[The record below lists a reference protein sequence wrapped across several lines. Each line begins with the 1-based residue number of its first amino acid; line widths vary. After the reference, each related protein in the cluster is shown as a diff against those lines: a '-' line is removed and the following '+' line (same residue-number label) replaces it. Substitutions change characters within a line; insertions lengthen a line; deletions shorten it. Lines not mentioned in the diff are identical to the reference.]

1 MSPGFFGLFSKRGSS
16 KSLRKASTPDSPRP
30 RPKSP
35 AGIPPTSTAK
45 DNTSPSIADNSE
57 TLEGSQLSL
66 DTDYVLADADSP
78 PPLPAKAAYPIA
90 SSSSASG
97 ASSSTTK
104 LKMPFRRKQS
114 TSSKLS
120 TTTTQSSVPPV
131 PPAKELHKFSIDSS
145 LSDSPSLHPPPSR
158 SVIFGSYADPHNTLS
173 TRSLPQDSPFTHSRQ
188 DSADTA
194 RNYETM
200 SNPDSHMPSYSPLHP
215 PKLSSKGGLFA
226 WARPRGRTKSKPS
239 VPAPPSLQPQS
250 SSTLPPPA
258 DSFNLKSFRHVTPSL
273 STSPNPDSPPLDSL
287 DPPVRPRPRG
297 DSFASDSSQRISVA
311 AFREVQ
317 ARRSATNSPVPSLP
331 GDRDSGVA
339 SGQVRS
345 HKRSSTIGTP
355 PPLPNT
361 GSQPRLPVARSPPTR
376 SSTAPLFLSAG
387 MTSSES
393 SEEEDSGSDDE
404 EEATLRPNRKRTVTS
419 RSTGGTQSELGHRT
433 SPVAALSSA
442 RSDVGHG
449 VHSASP
455 SRLAVPS
462 SQHSPSLDAPGE
474 SSRASSVYSRTRASV
489 SASALVPEAA
499 VNRASMI
506 SKQSVASKLTETTR
520 TQSRASTSSEE
531 ESSSSSSQSSSEDA
545 PLASLIPPPR
555 PGSAMS
561 RASGS
566 PGRRPTKP
574 LIDIGELVGGN
585 NAPPIRTPEQSK
597 DSSQASKEDSPLL
610 RPRKA
615 SFGIGERLSA
625 LTSGISGSQPS
636 RPKSPESASD
646 SKDEAFTP
654 PAVPEKPRPQS
665 PALPTRTSP
674 PPRSQTKSASPA
686 LMPKG
691 TKSSPGGIRLKSSG
705 GFKIDTSPLKLDS
718 TYSPPP
724 SSSASSDAPIP
735 HITPTPIRERQEP
748 PAFTVT
754 SRPTSHATNL
764 SVGTLAALDNA
775 IAETNDKQGPRAA
788 ASATADQ
795 ARRNQQRQPQQQQD
809 PQTTVRVVRSV
820 PPKPS
825 REESL
830 PVPRPQQRPRVASA
844 SVTVSNIRVT
854 PPPSSAS
861 SAPSVPRYG
870 ASGGSMVP
878 LPKPFALRDSSP
890 ASSAGESS
898 SSRMPATPRDG
909 SELGVGRSGRPGR
922 PGPDHRKR
930 ASVTFLDQVAGN
942 ERDARRSNIAP
953 RQSHGPVVAADS
965 SDEEVSLRNRE
976 RQAEEKRKE
985 RRRGEAKAAIEL
997 GKVINGTG
1005 PIDDDDD
1012 DNNGE
1017 DDEDDDRPMNVPPR
1031 MSMAMGMGMSRNVPF
1046 PSAPMGFQ
1054 GQWPAS
1060 ASAPQP
1066 FANQFSSQS
1075 MQNLLGASAGAGM
1088 NMAAGMNMNP
1098 NMNMGGGGM
1107 GMVDPRM
1114 LMAHQQA
1121 MMIAKQTY
1129 QLAVA
1134 QQAMRDA
1141 ADEWERGSAVSG
1153 WGGSGGGRS
1162 SIAAPSVLGMGMN
1175 MGMNMNGNLGVG
1187 PFGMPPGAWPAG
1199 GGGSAARSMYAGSV
1213 YAASEI
1219 GVPSG
1224 GGAMGWSTTNSVYG
1238 ESFGAP
1244 RDRSS
1249 RAFRQGPGQQQH
1261 GPGGA
1266 QARESGGGT
1275 SGAAKR
1281 EGARQ
1286 RTRTAPSSGGGQ
1298 QLRASAGAGGGAG
1311 AKRRGEA
1318 PALLGAVSPPS
1329 SWKGAS

>member
-1 MSPGFFGLFSKRGSS
+1 MAPGFFGLFSRRDSS
-16 KSLRKASTPDSPRP
+16 KTPRKANASGSPRP

-45 DNTSPSIADNSE
+45 DHTSPSIADNSE

-66 DTDYVLADADSP
+66 ETDYVLADADSP
-78 PPLPAKAAYPIA
+78 PVPSTAAYPLA
-90 SSSSASG
+90 SSSSANG
-97 ASSSTTK
+97 ASSSHTK

-131 PPAKELHKFSIDSS
+131 PPVKEHHKFSIESS
-145 LSDSPSLHPPPSR
+145 LSDSPSLRPPPSR
-158 SVIFGSYADPHNTLS
+158 SVIFGSYADPNNALS
-173 TRSLPQDSPFTHSRQ
+173 TRSLPQDSPFAHERQ

-200 SNPDSHMPSYSPLHP
+200 SNPDSHMPSYAPLHP
-215 PKLSSKGGLFA
+215 A
-226 WARPRGRTKSKPS
+226 Q
-239 VPAPPSLQPQS
+239 APTAPTPTSLQSQS
-250 SSTLPPPA
+250 SSALTPPPP
-258 DSFNLKSFRHVTPSL
+258 DSFNLKSFRHITSSL
-273 STSPNPDSPPLDSL
+273 STPPNLNPDSPPLDSL

-345 HKRSSTIGTP
+345 SKRSSTLGTP

-361 GSQPRLPVARSPPTR
+361 GSQPRLPVPRGPPMR

-393 SEEEDSGSDDE
+393 SEEEESDSDE
-404 EEATLRPNRKRTVTS
+404 EEATLRPNRKRTVT
-419 RSTGGTQSELGHRT
+419 RRPTGVTQSELGHRT
-433 SPVAALSSA
+433 SPVTAFSSA

-449 VHSASP
+449 VHSGSP
-455 SRLAVPS
+455 SRPAS
-462 SQHSPSLDAPGE
+462 SAQHSPNLEVPGRT
-474 SSRASSVYSRTRASV
+474 SRGSSVYSRTRASV
-489 SASALVPEAA
+489 SASALVPDAA
-499 VNRASMI
+499 ANRASMI
-506 SKQSVASKLTETTR
+506 SKHSVASKLTQPTR

-531 ESSSSSSQSSSEDA
+531 ESSSSSSSSSQSSSEDA
-545 PLASLIPPPR
+545 PLASLLPPPR
-555 PGSAMS
+555 PGSATS
-561 RASGS
+561 RASRS
-566 PGRRPTKP
+566 PARRPTKP
-574 LIDIGELVGGN
+574 LIDIGELVGGSV
-585 NAPPIRTPEQSK
+585 APPIRTPEQSK
-597 DSSQASKEDSPLL
+597 DSSQAAAKEDSPLM
-610 RPRKA
+610 RPRKT

-625 LTSGISGSQPS
+625 LASGISGSQPS
-636 RPKSPESASD
+636 RPRSPESTSD

-654 PAVPEKPRPQS
+654 PAVPDIPRSQS
-665 PALPTRTSP
+665 PALSTRTSP
-674 PPRSQTKSASPA
+674 PPHSQTRSASPA
-686 LMPKG
+686 LRQKG
-691 TKSSPGGIRLKSSG
+691 TKSSPGIHLRSSG
-705 GFKIDTSPLKLDS
+705 GFQIDTSPLKLDS
-718 TYSPPP
+718 TFLPSP

-754 SRPTSHATNL
+754 SRPTSHATNP
-764 SVGTLAALDNA
+764 SVGTLAALDKA
-775 IAETNDKQGPRAA
+775 IAEANSKQGPRPA
-788 ASATADQ
+788 ASFTADQ
-795 ARRNQQRQPQQQQD
+795 ARSNQQRQPQQQQQD
-809 PQTTVRVVRSV
+809 PQATVRVVRGVLS
-820 PPKPS
+820 KPS

-844 SVTVSNIRVT
+844 GVTVSNIRVT

-861 SAPSVPRYG
+861 SSPSVARYG
-870 ASGGSMVP
+870 ASSGPVVP
-878 LPKPFALRDSSP
+878 LPKPFAIRDSSP

-898 SSRMPATPRDG
+898 SSRMPVTPRDG
-909 SELGVGRSGRPGR
+909 SELGVSRPGRPGR
-922 PGPDHRKR
+922 PGPGHRKR
-930 ASVTFLDQVAGN
+930 ASVTFVDEVEAN
-942 ERDARRSNIAP
+942 ERDARRSSVAP
-953 RQSHGPVVAADS
+953 RPSHGPAVVADS
-965 SDEEVSLRNRE
+965 SDEEAALRNRE

-997 GKVINGTG
+997 GKVINGPG

-1012 DNNGE
+1012 DNDD

-1031 MSMAMGMGMSRNVPF
+1031 MSMAMGMNRNVPF
-1046 PSAPMGFQ
+1046 PSAVSSMGFQ
-1054 GQWPAS
+1054 GQWTAS
-1060 ASAPQP
+1060 SGPSQP
-1066 FANQFSSQS
+1066 FANQVGSHS

-1088 NMAAGMNMNP
+1088 GLGGGMNMAPGMNMNL
-1098 NMNMGGGGM
+1098 NMGAAGM

-1114 LMAHQQA
+1114 LVAHQQA

-1141 ADEWERGSAVSG
+1141 ADEWERGSAISG
-1153 WGGSGGGRS
+1153 WGGGGGRS
-1162 SIAAPSVLGMGMN
+1162 SIASQSVLGMGMN
-1175 MGMNMNGNLGVG
+1175 MGMNMNGNLGVNS
-1187 PFGMPPGAWPAG
+1187 FGMPPGAWPAG
-1199 GGGSAARSMYAGSV
+1199 GGGGSAARSMYAGSM

-1219 GVPSG
+1219 GVPG
-1224 GGAMGWSTTNSVYG
+1224 GGGGMGWSTTNSVYG

-1249 RAFRQGPGQQQH
+1249 RAFRQGQAPQH
-1261 GPGGA
+1261 GPA
-1266 QARESGGGT
+1266 ARESGGGT
-1275 SGAAKR
+1275 SGATKR
-1281 EGARQ
+1281 EGTRQ
-1286 RTRTAPSSGGGQ
+1286 RTKTAPSSGGGQ
-1298 QLRASAGAGGGAG
+1298 QLRASAGAGVGAAGG
-1311 AKRRGEA
+1311 AKRRGEQG
-1318 PALLGAVSPPS
+1318 LIGTVSPPS

>member
-1 MSPGFFGLFSKRGSS
+1 MAPGFFGLFSKRDSS
-16 KSLRKASTPDSPRP
+16 KSLRKASTPGSPRP

-35 AGIPPTSTAK
+35 AGIPHTSTAK

-66 DTDYVLADADSP
+66 DTDYVLADVDS
-78 PPLPAKAAYPIA
+78 PPLPATSAYPLA

-97 ASSSTTK
+97 ASSSTSK

-120 TTTTQSSVPPV
+120 ATTTQCSVPPV
-131 PPAKELHKFSIDSS
+131 PPTKEHHKFSIESS
-145 LSDSPSLHPPPSR
+145 LSDSPSLCPPPSR
-158 SVIFGSYADPHNTLS
+158 SAIFGSYADPHNALS
-173 TRSLPQDSPFTHSRQ
+173 TRSLPQDSPFAHTRQ

-200 SNPDSHMPSYSPLHP
+200 SNPDSHMPSYSPLQP
-215 PKLSSKGGLFA
+215 PKPPSKGGLFA

-239 VPAPPSLQPQS
+239 APTPPSLQPQS
-250 SSTLPPPA
+250 SSPPPPPA

-273 STSPNPDSPPLDSL
+273 PTSPNPDSPPLDTL

-331 GDRDSGVA
+331 GDRDTGVA

-345 HKRSSTIGTP
+345 RKRSSALGTP

-387 MTSSES
+387 LTSSES
-393 SEEEDSGSDDE
+393 SEEEESDSE
-404 EEATLRPNRKRTVTS
+404 EEATLRPNRKRTVSS

-433 SPVAALSSA
+433 PPITAFSSA

-449 VHSASP
+449 AYSASP
-455 SRLAVPS
+455 SRPAAPS

-474 SSRASSVYSRTRASV
+474 SSRVSSVYLRTRASI
-489 SASALVPEAA
+489 SASALVPDTSA
-499 VNRASMI
+499 NRASMI
-506 SKQSVASKLTETTR
+506 SKQSVASKLTQHTR

-531 ESSSSSSQSSSEDA
+531 ESSSSSSSSSQSSEDA

-566 PGRRPTKP
+566 PARRPTKP

-585 NAPPIRTPEQSK
+585 TAPPIRTPEQSK

-625 LTSGISGSQPS
+625 LASGISGSQPS

-654 PAVPEKPRPQS
+654 PAVPEKPHSQS
-665 PALPTRTSP
+665 PALSTRTSP

-691 TKSSPGGIRLKSSG
+691 AKSSPGGIRLKPSG

-775 IAETNDKQGPRAA
+775 IAETNNKQSSRAA
-788 ASATADQ
+788 ASGMADQ
-795 ARRNQQRQPQQQQD
+795 ARSNQQRQSQQQQD
-809 PQTTVRVVRSV
+809 PQATVRVVRGV

-830 PVPRPQQRPRVASA
+830 PVLRPQQRPRVASA

-861 SAPSVPRYG
+861 STPSVPRYG
-870 ASGGSMVP
+870 ANGSSMVP

-922 PGPDHRKR
+922 PGPDNRKR
-930 ASVTFLDQVAGN
+930 ASVTFVDQVEGN
-942 ERDARRSNIAP
+942 ERDARRSSVAP

-965 SDEEVSLRNRE
+965 SDEEASLRDRE

-997 GKVINGTG
+997 GNVINGTG

-1012 DNNGE
+1012 GGE
-1017 DDEDDDRPMNVPPR
+1017 DDDDDDRPMNVPPR
-1031 MSMAMGMGMSRNVPF
+1031 MSMAMGMGMNRNVPF

-1075 MQNLLGASAGAGM
+1075 MQNLLGANAGAGM

-1098 NMNMGGGGM
+1098 NMNMGGSGM

-1114 LMAHQQA
+1114 FMAHQQA

-1141 ADEWERGSAVSG
+1141 ADEWERGSAISG
-1153 WGGSGGGRS
+1153 WGGGSGARS

-1175 MGMNMNGNLGVG
+1175 MGMNVNGVG

-1219 GVPSG
+1219 GGVPGG

-1249 RAFRQGPGQQQH
+1249 RAFRQGPGPQQH

-1266 QARESGGGT
+1266 QARESGSGT
-1275 SGAAKR
+1275 SGTAKR

-1298 QLRASAGAGGGAG
+1298 QLRASAGAGGAG

-1318 PALLGAVSPPS
+1318 PGLVGAVSPPS
-1329 SWKGAS
+1329 SWRGAS

>member
-16 KSLRKASTPDSPRP
+16 KSLRTASTPGSPLP
-30 RPKSP
+30 RSKSP
-35 AGIPPTSTAK
+35 AGIRPTSTAK
-45 DNTSPSIADNSE
+45 DNTSPSIGDNSE

-78 PPLPAKAAYPIA
+78 PLPAKAAYPIA
-90 SSSSASG
+90 SSSSANG

-120 TTTTQSSVPPV
+120 ATTTQSSVPPV
-131 PPAKELHKFSIDSS
+131 PPTKELHKFSIESS

-158 SVIFGSYADPHNTLS
+158 SVIFGSYADPHSTLS

-215 PKLSSKGGLFA
+215 PKPSSKGGLFA

-239 VPAPPSLQPQS
+239 APAPPSLQPQS

-331 GDRDSGVA
+331 GDRDSGIA

-345 HKRSSTIGTP
+345 RKRSSTLGTP

-376 SSTAPLFLSAG
+376 SSTAPAPLFLSAG

-393 SEEEDSGSDDE
+393 SEEEESDSDDE

-419 RSTGGTQSELGHRT
+419 RSTGGTRSELGHRT
-433 SPVAALSSA
+433 SPVAAISSA
-442 RSDVGHG
+442 RSDVGPRPTFG
-449 VHSASP
+449 KSQPASSTYP
-455 SRLAVPS
+455 LSI
-462 SQHSPSLDAPGE
+462 SPSLDAPDE
-474 SSRASSVYSRTRASV
+474 SSRASSVYSRR
-489 SASALVPEAA
+489 
-499 VNRASMI
+499 
-506 SKQSVASKLTETTR
+506 QSVGPFSVIFIEST

-531 ESSSSSSQSSSEDA
+531 ESSSSSSSSSQSSSEDA
-545 PLASLIPPPR
+545 PLASLLPPPR

-566 PGRRPTKP
+566 PSRHPTKP

-585 NAPPIRTPEQSK
+585 TAPPIRTPEQSK

-625 LTSGISGSQPS
+625 LASGISGSQPS

-654 PAVPEKPRPQS
+654 PVVPEKPRPQS
-665 PALPTRTSP
+665 PALSTRTSP

-686 LMPKG
+686 HMPKG
-691 TKSSPGGIRLKSSG
+691 TKSSPGGFVSSL
-705 GFKIDTSPLKLDS
+705 PLDS

-775 IAETNDKQGPRAA
+775 IAETNNKQGPRAA

-795 ARRNQQRQPQQQQD
+795 ARRNQQRQSQQQQD
-809 PQTTVRVVRSV
+809 PQTTVRVVRTV

-830 PVPRPQQRPRVASA
+830 PVPRPQHRPRVASA

-861 SAPSVPRYG
+861 STPSVPRYG
-870 ASGGSMVP
+870 ASGGSMMP

-909 SELGVGRSGRPGR
+909 SDLGVGRSGRPG
-922 PGPDHRKR
+922 PDNRKR
-930 ASVTFLDQVAGN
+930 ASVTVTVLL
-942 ERDARRSNIAP
+942 
-953 RQSHGPVVAADS
+953 SHADS
-965 SDEEVSLRNRE
+965 SDDEASLRDRE
-976 RQAEEKRKE
+976 RRAEEKRKE

-1012 DNNGE
+1012 DDNGE
-1017 DDEDDDRPMNVPPR
+1017 DD
-1031 MSMAMGMGMSRNVPF
+1031 
-1046 PSAPMGFQ
+1046 
-1054 GQWPAS
+1054 
-1060 ASAPQP
+1060 
-1066 FANQFSSQS
+1066 
-1075 MQNLLGASAGAGM
+1075 
-1088 NMAAGMNMNP
+1088 
-1098 NMNMGGGGM
+1098 
-1107 GMVDPRM
+1107 
-1114 LMAHQQA
+1114 
-1121 MMIAKQTY
+1121 
-1129 QLAVA
+1129 
-1134 QQAMRDA
+1134 
-1141 ADEWERGSAVSG
+1141 
-1153 WGGSGGGRS
+1153 
-1162 SIAAPSVLGMGMN
+1162 
-1175 MGMNMNGNLGVG
+1175 
-1187 PFGMPPGAWPAG
+1187 
-1199 GGGSAARSMYAGSV
+1199 
-1213 YAASEI
+1213 
-1219 GVPSG
+1219 
-1224 GGAMGWSTTNSVYG
+1224 
-1238 ESFGAP
+1238 
-1244 RDRSS
+1244 
-1249 RAFRQGPGQQQH
+1249 
-1261 GPGGA
+1261 
-1266 QARESGGGT
+1266 
-1275 SGAAKR
+1275 
-1281 EGARQ
+1281 
-1286 RTRTAPSSGGGQ
+1286 
-1298 QLRASAGAGGGAG
+1298 
-1311 AKRRGEA
+1311 
-1318 PALLGAVSPPS
+1318 
-1329 SWKGAS
+1329 

>member
-16 KSLRKASTPDSPRP
+16 KSLRTASTPGSPHP

-35 AGIPPTSTAK
+35 AGIPLTSTAK

-78 PPLPAKAAYPIA
+78 PPLPAKVAYPIA

-104 LKMPFRRKQS
+104 LKIPFRRKQS

-120 TTTTQSSVPPV
+120 TTTAQSSVPPV
-131 PPAKELHKFSIDSS
+131 PATKELHKFSIDSS

-158 SVIFGSYADPHNTLS
+158 SVIFGSHADPHNTLS

-215 PKLSSKGGLFA
+215 PKPSSKGGLFA

-239 VPAPPSLQPQS
+239 TPAPPSLQPQS
-250 SSTLPPPA
+250 STPPPPA

-273 STSPNPDSPPLDSL
+273 STSPNPDSPPLDTL

-345 HKRSSTIGTP
+345 RKRSSTLGTP
-355 PPLPNT
+355 PPLLNT
-361 GSQPRLPVARSPPTR
+361 GSQPRLPVARSPPPR
-376 SSTAPLFLSAG
+376 SSTAPLFLSVG

-393 SEEEDSGSDDE
+393 SEEEESDSDDE

-433 SPVAALSSA
+433 SPVAAISSA

-449 VHSASP
+449 VHPASP
-455 SRLAVPS
+455 SRLAAPS
-462 SQHSPSLDAPGE
+462 SQHPPSLDDPGE
-474 SSRASSVYSRTRASV
+474 SSRASSVYSRARASV

-506 SKQSVASKLTETTR
+506 SGQSVDSKLTQPTR

-531 ESSSSSSQSSSEDA
+531 SSSSSSSSSSEDA
-545 PLASLIPPPR
+545 PLASLLPPPR

-574 LIDIGELVGGN
+574 LIDIGELVGGHT
-585 NAPPIRTPEQSK
+585 APPIRTPEQSK
-597 DSSQASKEDSPLL
+597 DSSQASKEDPPLL

-625 LTSGISGSQPS
+625 LASGISGSQPS

-654 PAVPEKPRPQS
+654 PVVPEKPRPQS
-665 PALPTRTSP
+665 PALSTRTSP
-674 PPRSQTKSASPA
+674 PPRSQTSPA

-691 TKSSPGGIRLKSSG
+691 PKSSPGGIRLKPSG

-775 IAETNDKQGPRAA
+775 IAETNNKQGPRAA

-795 ARRNQQRQPQQQQD
+795 ARRNQQRQSQQQQQD

-844 SVTVSNIRVT
+844 NVTVSNIRVT

-861 SAPSVPRYG
+861 STPSVPRYG

-909 SELGVGRSGRPGR
+909 SDLGVGRSGRPGR
-922 PGPDHRKR
+922 YGPDHRKQR
-930 ASVTFLDQVAGN
+930 ASVTFVDQVEGN

-965 SDEEVSLRNRE
+965 SDEEATLRDRE

-1012 DNNGE
+1012 DDNGE

-1031 MSMAMGMGMSRNVPF
+1031 MSMAMGMGMGMSRNVPF

-1066 FANQFSSQS
+1066 FANQFSGQS
-1075 MQNLLGASAGAGM
+1075 MQNLLGANAGAGM

-1098 NMNMGGGGM
+1098 NMNMGGAGM

-1153 WGGSGGGRS
+1153 WGGGSGRS

-1213 YAASEI
+1213 YATSDI

-1224 GGAMGWSTTNSVYG
+1224 SGAMGWSTTNSVYG

-1261 GPGGA
+1261 GT

-1286 RTRTAPSSGGGQ
+1286 RTRTAPSSGSGQ

-1311 AKRRGEA
+1311 VKRRGEA
-1318 PALLGAVSPPS
+1318 PGLIGAVSPPS